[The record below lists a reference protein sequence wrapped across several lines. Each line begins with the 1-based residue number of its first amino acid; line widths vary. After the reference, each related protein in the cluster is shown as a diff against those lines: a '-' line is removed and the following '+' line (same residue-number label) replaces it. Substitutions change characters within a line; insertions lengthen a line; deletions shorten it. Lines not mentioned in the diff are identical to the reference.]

1 MFECNFHKRKA
12 CWQQVHKT
20 DSVWELGQENT
31 IICQLAIQEK
41 KRKKTQSGREN
52 PGWNQRWT
60 LSSAFHQNSDT
71 AFESCPVSDTIALIF
86 PPSFSLFFYLL
97 FFLWKCVRFLLYS
110 ALLLQSLSMHI
121 SKEVSRNSHIMKS
134 NSLIRKNYTHLNH
147 KHAPMIPKG
156 LDSSTFCLK
165 MFLSYN
171 DFKGDLLC
179 HFLQDNSLMSR

>member
-1 MFECNFHKRKA
+1 MR
-12 CWQQVHKT
+12 
-20 DSVWELGQENT
+20 
-31 IICQLAIQEK
+31 IQGEIK
-41 KRKKTQSGREN
+41 GERCRLPFIRTVTPLLKVAPFPTPS
-52 PGWNQRWT
+52 PW
-60 LSSAFHQNSDT
+60 SSLH
-71 AFESCPVSDTIALIF
+71 PLV
-86 PPSFSLFFYLL
+86 FFYLL

-165 MFLSYN
+165 MLFSYN

-179 HFLQDNSLMSR
+179 HFLQDNSLMSRECVCVGGFCSKYHTNIVL